1 MTSSGDKT
9 FFIAAI
15 MAMRHNRLVIFTGAI
30 SALCLMSVLSAYVG
44 TVFTYIPKYY
54 THYAVTALF
63 FFFGIKL
70 LREGFSMADDE
81 GAEELEEVRWLCAQ
95 CLLGFSGEVGEML
108 TRKKKLFYRP
118 VMGGSILITAA
129 GSFPLP
135 FQPQSKT
142 KTKQTQKHCSWQS

>member
-30 SALCLMSVLSAYVG
+30 SAPCLMSVLSAYVG

-81 GAEELEEVRWLCAQ
+81 GAEELEEVRWLVVCPVFIGFRWRGRRDADAQ
-95 CLLGFSGEVGEML
+95 EEAILS
-108 TRKKKLFYRP
+108 P
-118 VMGGSILITAA
+118 SNGG
-129 GSFPLP
+129 
-135 FQPQSKT
+135 
-142 KTKQTQKHCSWQS
+142 